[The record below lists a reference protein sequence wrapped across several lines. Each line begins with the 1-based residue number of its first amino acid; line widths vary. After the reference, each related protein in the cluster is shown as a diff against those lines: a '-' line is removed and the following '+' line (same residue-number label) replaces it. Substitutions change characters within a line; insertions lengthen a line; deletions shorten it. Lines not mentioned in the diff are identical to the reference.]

1 MARVVQKDPDTL
13 NGVTFGAGMIL
24 VSLIWFAVPFM
35 LKGRVLVLPQ
45 IAVVIG
51 FITIIRHL
59 FINAEKNKIKR
70 ARRKVVKRQIQLQ
83 PMPRKKRRK

>member
-24 VSLIWFAVPFM
+24 VSLLWFAVPFM
-35 LKGRVLVLPQ
+35 LQGRVLILPQ
-45 IAVVIG
+45 IALLIG
-51 FITIIRHL
+51 FITMVRHL

-70 ARRKVVKRQIQLQ
+70 ARKKVVKRQIKLE
-83 PMPRKKRRK
+83 PIRNKKRRK